1 MREVLRLARCFW
13 AQCED
18 NGMTAQIFKYD
29 AKGSDAVI
37 RLKELDLAKIGA
49 NQLIWIDVEGSEAK
63 LLPQIAERLKLES
76 THFSDTVTDFDNA
89 PQNFAT
95 HLRFAAVTA
104 PAESKGKHISRA
116 ASQKVLGKKVTF
128 FIGEKWLMT
137 FHDQPAEFLQN
148 FREQDRA
155 DSKVGLLTPSSLAAS
170 LLDWM
175 LTEYYSSVANI
186 AAEVD
191 ELDEIVLRDAGS
203 NLLLEKIVAL
213 RRRTSLLRTSLVSN
227 RAALYGLVRPDL
239 TLIAHS
245 ESSALYATLVS
256 RFERALDEIERAR
269 DLITGSFE
277 LFGTRNG
284 IQTNNLVKL
293 LTVITAVL
301 GYFGAVAGIFG
312 MNIKA
317 SVFNGGDGTFAVVL
331 GVLVISSAAAIW
343 FARRLKWL

>member
-1 MREVLRLARCFW
+1 
-13 AQCED
+13 
-18 NGMTAQIFKYD
+18 MTAQIFKYD
-29 AKGSDAVI
+29 AKGTDKTI
-37 RLKELDLAKIGA
+37 KLEELDLARIGDK
-49 NQLIWIDVEGSEAK
+49 QLIWIDIEGSQAK
-63 LLPQIAERLKLES
+63 LLPQIAKRLKLDS
-76 THFSDTVTDFDNA
+76 THLTVNDKDLDNA
-89 PQNFAT
+89 PENFAT

-104 PAESKGKHISRA
+104 PAESSGKHISKA
-116 ASQKVLGKKVTF
+116 AAQKVLGKKVIF
-128 FIGEKWLMT
+128 FIGEKWLLT
-137 FHDQPAEFLQN
+137 LHDQPAEFLDN

-155 DSKVGLLTPSSLAAS
+155 ESKVGLLTPSTLAAS

-186 AAEVD
+186 TAEVD
-191 ELDEIVLRDAGS
+191 ELDDIVLRQAASDM
-203 NLLLEKIVAL
+203 LLGKIVAL

-239 TLIAHS
+239 ILIAQS
-245 ESSALYATLVS
+245 ESSALYETLVS

-317 SVFNGGDGTFAVVL
+317 SVFNGGDGTFAAVL
-331 GVLVISSAAAIW
+331 GVLAITSAAAIW
-343 FARRLKWL
+343 IARKQKWI